1 MAISASATPA
11 LTMSYTVTDTQTD
24 RTISESATA
33 GFSTLT
39 FANGTG
45 LSQVDMGVTITGI
58 LPAGGST
65 VFNLTGLPKTVFGKT
80 IDVNFSQWYAAT
92 FPPTRPGNRIRGVLI
107 RNTWEHPS
115 GTPPASF
122 EISEYPYLTVMATG
136 SNGCTPLFNGGT
148 GDYKIMPDSAW
159 MFIDSIGVQ
168 ILDGPS
174 ATNELGL
181 IDSGSGVPYELS
193 IVGTTGDWRGPS

>member
-1 MAISASATPA
+1 
-11 LTMSYTVTDTQTD
+11 
-24 RTISESATA
+24 
-33 GFSTLT
+33 
-39 FANGTG
+39 
-45 LSQVDMGVTITGI
+45 
-58 LPAGGST
+58 
-65 VFNLTGLPKTVFGKT
+65 
-80 IDVNFSQWYAAT
+80 
-92 FPPTRPGNRIRGVLI
+92 
-107 RNTWEHPS
+107 
-115 GTPPASF
+115 
-122 EISEYPYLTVMATG
+122 MATG

-193 IVGTTGDWRGPS
+193 IVGVTGDWRGP